1 MSRERLPNRRQAE
14 SFEITHAGISY
25 VASVSRYRDGRLAEI
40 FLSATK
46 AGSYSDALARD
57 AAIVA
62 SLALQGGVPA
72 ESIRHALGREAD
84 GRAST
89 PLCAALDDLAKRG
102 AL

>member
-14 SFEITHAGISY
+14 SFEITHAGIAY

-46 AGSYSDALARD
+46 SGSYSDALARD

-72 ESIRHALGREAD
+72 ELDSTCP
-84 GRAST
+84 RAGSRWAS
-89 PLCAALDDLAKRG
+89 LDAARRG
-102 AL
+102 PR

>member
-14 SFEITHAGISY
+14 SFEITHAGIAY

-46 AGSYSDALARD
+46 SGSYSDALARD

-72 ESIRHALGREAD
+72 DSIRHALGREAD
-84 GRAST
+84 GRPST
-89 PLCAALDDLAKRG
+89 PLGAALDELAKRG